1 MKTALGLVTAA
12 GAGLLGH
19 SLSRKPGSAEF
30 VGSTAAVAG
39 VWAAGS
45 LLDRTPAGRIG
56 AGPVAA
62 GVGAFVLFR
71 AGAEVARRIPVL
83 RRALQGVLR
92 YATAGNGGAVL
103 LTTLANGAAE
113 ELFFRGPV
121 YNALGATGSTAVYVL
136 ATTATRNPALV
147 AASAVMGAVFAWQR
161 RSGGGVLAPVMTH
174 VVWSALMVWRLPAL
188 VPEKAGP

>member
-1 MKTALGLVTAA
+1 VWE
-12 GAGLLGH
+12 
-19 SLSRKPGSAEF
+19 SRCSSSSP
-30 VGSTAAVAG
+30 
-39 VWAAGS
+39 
-45 LLDRTPAGRIG
+45 
-56 AGPVAA
+56 AA

-71 AGAEVARRIPVL
+71 AGAEVATRIPVL

-136 ATTATRNPALV
+136 TTTATRNPALV
-147 AASAVMGAVFAWQR
+147 VASAVMGTVFAWQR
-161 RSGGGVLAPVMTH
+161 RSGGGVLAPVVTH